1 MNSNS
6 ETPLLT
12 RSEPDDFTPSAGT
25 LFLILAG
32 CLFAVGL
39 MIFLFTPVFEKMEI
53 QRRKMA
59 RQVAAS
65 NHLKQIGLGLLLYHE
80 EHQTFPA
87 GATLASNGTPLHSWQ
102 TSILPFMDQTGL
114 FEQIDFE
121 KPWNDPVNQPSFQ
134 QQVPAY
140 LVPGTE
146 EKFSPEGYALSHF
159 VGNELLLQQKEGM
172 PLSQITDGES
182 NTIMAVDRGDD
193 FKAWGDPANLARPAD
208 VIGPDKK
215 TLLPGGNLILFSDGR
230 VQFVSNQI
238 NPRILKALSTPAGG
252 ETKCDL

>member
-6 ETPLLT
+6 EQTLVHPT
-12 RSEPDDFTPSAGT
+12 GPDNFTPSAST
-25 LFLILAG
+25 FFMILAG

-65 NHLKQIGLGLLLYHE
+65 NHLKQIGLALLLYHDE
-80 EHQTFPA
+80 NQTFPA

-102 TSILPFMDQTGL
+102 TSILPFMDQSGL

-121 KPWNDPVNQPSFQ
+121 KAWNDPVNQSSFQ

-140 LVPGTE
+140 LVPGSE
-146 EKFSPEGYALSHF
+146 EKFSAEGYALSHF
-159 VGNELLLQQKEGM
+159 VGNEILFQQKEGM
-172 PLSQITDGES
+172 PLSQITDGAS
-182 NTIMAVDRGDD
+182 NTILAVDRGDH

-238 NPRILKALSTPAGG
+238 NPQILKDLSTPDGG
-252 ETKCDL
+252 EAKCD